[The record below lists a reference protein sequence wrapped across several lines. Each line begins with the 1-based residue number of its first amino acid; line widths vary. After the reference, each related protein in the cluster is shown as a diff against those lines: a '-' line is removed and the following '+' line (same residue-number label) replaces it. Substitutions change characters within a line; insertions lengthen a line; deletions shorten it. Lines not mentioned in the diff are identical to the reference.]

1 MQTLLILFYIFLLF
15 CCCCYCCYRVSAT
28 RCFLLLGGPFSY
40 TNKTNA
46 ACQTETHWQ
55 MTETVTTKQRE
66 CCERTRT
73 TTRAAQAQSSWE
85 RLFSMLC
92 VWLCVCVLV
101 VVGYVIL
108 GYVCM
113 RAVWESVQCT
123 CKWVAS
129 SVFLCWCVGLPLLS
143 WELYACECV
152 CVCDVDVKR
161 STQRTQW
168 KNWRDGNSG
177 GDNDDARK
185 YLIKTKKSI

>member
-1 MQTLLILFYIFLLF
+1 MQTLLILLFYIFLLF
-15 CCCCYCCYRVSAT
+15 CCCYCCYRVSAA

-85 RLFSMLC
+85 TVF
-92 VWLCVCVLV
+92 CVCVAVCLVLVMLFLV
-101 VVGYVIL
+101 VS
-108 GYVCM
+108 VCVLCE
-113 RAVWESVQCT
+113 RVFSVH
-123 CKWVAS
+123 VYEFR
-129 SVFLCWCVGLPLLS
+129 VYMCVGLSLLR
-143 WELYACECV
+143 WELYACV
-152 CVCDVDVKR
+152 CVCDVDVNR

-185 YLIKTKKSI
+185 YLIKTKNSI